1 MPKNIKKIESQ
12 LLKRANLGNKRTL
25 GIQNSSLIDF
35 CSNDY
40 LGFAKSSELKRR
52 ILKAYSE
59 LSSQNGSTGSRLL
72 TGNSNLA
79 EHVEM
84 ELASIFGFES
94 CLVFN
99 SGYSANLGFFS
110 TVPQRGDTIFYDEL
124 SHACIKDGCRLSLA
138 KPIPFK
144 HNDLADLER
153 KLKNAEGEVY
163 IACESV
169 YSMDGDFSPLRSL
182 CDLSDHYN
190 AKLVV
195 DEAHSTGV
203 FGQNGAGLVAQLG
216 LTNRVFAVI
225 FTFGKAMGIHGACVA
240 SNQHVIEY
248 LINFSRPF
256 IYTTAPSDFDFLSI
270 REAFTYLKENPSV
283 QQTINNHIELFN
295 AALSLTRD
303 TRYSSQSAIQ
313 VILTPGNE
321 SAKHAAQQLFELGY
335 DIRPILSPTVKAGEE
350 RLRIC
355 LHSYNSTDQVISLTQ
370 CLNSLLC

>member
-1 MPKNIKKIESQ
+1 MRHNIKKIESQ

-25 GIQNSSLIDF
+25 GIQNPSLIDF

-40 LGFAKSSELKRR
+40 LGFSRSSELKAR

-59 LSSQNGSTGSRLL
+59 LNSKNGSTGSRLL

-79 EHVEM
+79 EQIEM

-110 TVPQRGDTIFYDEL
+110 AVPQRGDTILYDEL

-138 KPIPFK
+138 KAIPFK
-144 HNDLADLER
+144 HNDLSDLER
-153 KLKNAEGEVY
+153 KLKNAEGEIY

-169 YSMDGDFSPLRSL
+169 YSMDGDFAPLKALS
-182 CDLSDHYN
+182 DLSEQYN
-190 AKLVV
+190 SKLIV

-225 FTFGKAMGIHGACVA
+225 FTFGKAMGIHGACIA
-240 SNQHVIEY
+240 SNLQIREY

-256 IYTTAPSDFDFLSI
+256 IYTTAPSGFDFLSI
-270 REAFTYLKENPSV
+270 REAFTHLRENPSA
-283 QQTINNHIELFN
+283 QQAVHQHIELFN
-295 AALSLTRD
+295 ASLNLEREA
-303 TRYSSQSAIQ
+303 RYTSQSAIQ

-321 SAKHAAQQLFELGY
+321 MAKRIAQQLLEKGY

-355 LHSYNSTDQVISLTQ
+355 LHTFNSTEQVISLTQ
-370 CLNSLLC
+370 SLNSLLC

>member
-1 MPKNIKKIESQ
+1 MRNNIKKIESQ
-12 LLKRANLGNKRTL
+12 LQKRSNLGNKRTF
-25 GIQNSSLIDF
+25 GIQNPALIDF

-40 LGFAKSSELKRR
+40 LGFAKSSELKGR
-52 ILKAYSE
+52 ILEAYSE
-59 LSSQNGSTGSRLL
+59 LGSKNGSTGSRLL

-79 EHVEM
+79 EQVEM

-110 TVPQRGDTIFYDEL
+110 TIPQRGDTILYDEL

-153 KLKNAEGEVY
+153 KLKNAEGEIY

-169 YSMDGDFSPLRSL
+169 YSMDGDFAPLESL
-182 CDLSDHYN
+182 CDLSHQYN
-190 AKLVV
+190 AKLIV
-195 DEAHSTGV
+195 DEAHSTGI
-203 FGQNGAGLVAQLG
+203 FGGNGAGLVAQLG
-216 LTNRVFAVI
+216 LTNQVFAVI
-225 FTFGKAMGIHGACVA
+225 FTFGKAMGIHGACIA
-240 SNQHVIEY
+240 SNLQIREY

-270 REAFTYLKENPSV
+270 REAFTYLKENPSAQPTV
-283 QQTINNHIELFN
+283 HRHIELFN
-295 AALSLTRD
+295 ASLSLDRD
-303 TRYSSQSAIQ
+303 ARYSSQSAIQ

-321 SAKHAAQQLFELGY
+321 SAKNVAQELLEKGF

-355 LHSYNSTDQVISLTQ
+355 LHTFNSTEQVISLTQ
-370 CLNSLLC
+370 SLNSLLC